1 MTGPVLLGALEINGP
16 TIKRGDLY
24 DLQFQPVASGHLA
37 MRGTQVR
44 LRKSL

>member
-24 DLQFQPVASGHLA
+24 DLQFQPVGEFMFLA
-37 MRGTQVR
+37 VM
-44 LRKSL
+44 